1 MEGSDCDVTISDGEF
16 EKRCDEK
23 GGVSDANERLR
34 GVTNQKKVKWLL
46 DPAKY
51 GIPVYEQSQM
61 TPEGGTKYVF
71 EWDDGIFNEDWISD
85 GYRWRNYSLLAQLVR
100 PSIRRM
106 HIHSTSRLFFIQEI
120 RRYCVLFTPFFDD
133 VILPI
138 WYDFEPS
145 NGRANFT

>member
-16 EKRCDEK
+16 EKKCDEK

-46 DPAKY
+46 DPGKY

-100 PSIRRM
+100 PSIRRL
-106 HIHSTSRLFFIQEI
+106 IDVVALSRYGCKWIL
-120 RRYCVLFTPFFDD
+120 VLTVMPITP
-133 VILPI
+133 IP
-138 WYDFEPS
+138 
-145 NGRANFT
+145 T